1 MIPTVYN
8 TIVDAIRNKRIIT
21 ATYRGRV
28 REVCPHAIG
37 TKGIDG
43 RWSVMCYQFAGDS
56 SSGLGPVG
64 SADNWR
70 CMALNELSNV
80 SSAEGDWHTADS
92 HSRPNTCID
101 RVAEEVDH

>member
-1 MIPTVYN
+1 MNSGYR

-21 ATYRGRV
+21 ATYRGNV

-37 TKGIDG
+37 TKGIEEK
-43 RWSVMCYQFAGDS
+43 WHVMCYQFAGAS
-56 SSGLGPVG
+56 SSGLGPDG

-70 CMALNELSNV
+70 CMALDQLSNV
-80 SSAEGDWHTADS
+80 SSSDGKWHTAPS

-101 RVAEEVDH
+101 RVVVEVDY